1 MNSILYRSQAV
12 DSVAMAVRRA
22 GWCGAES
29 GYITL
34 LHSFSLRERRPQR
47 GTAVVS
53 ELSPK
58 LAADC

>member
-12 DSVAMAVRRA
+12 DSVAMAVRKA

-34 LHSFSLRERRPQR
+34 LHSFPFGSDAPNGEQLLYPSSVQ
-47 GTAVVS
+47 S
-53 ELSPK
+53 
-58 LAADC
+58 